1 MTNTCVTVNCKDWIS
16 TVTIDNPPDNYLD
29 KDVLSGL
36 NKTISETISSRTELR
51 VVLLT
56 AQGKNFSAGIDYT
69 RFVKMTKEEAGHF
82 AEVGYNLLKHI
93 ENLPVPVI
101 AAVKGETSGAGLG
114 LALAA
119 DIRIASSDAV
129 FSFPEAQFGV
139 PPIFGSSQRLYK
151 TVGIGRAKELLFT
164 GRAVDAEEALAI
176 GLVNKVVPLDALD
189 EEATRLAVKIGGN
202 SLSSL
207 RSIKMLVNFGLNEG
221 YEVGLLQ
228 EVTAFSEAFDPD
240 TKQWE
245 RM

>member
-1 MTNTCVTVNCKDWIS
+1 MTNTCVIMKCKDWIS

-36 NKTISETISSRTELR
+36 NKTVSEMISSRTELR
-51 VVLLT
+51 VVLLM

-129 FSFPEAQFGV
+129 FSFPRRSSGCRRSSVRLRGCTRPWELAGPKSFSSPAG
-139 PPIFGSSQRLYK
+139 PWTLKRRTGS
-151 TVGIGRAKELLFT
+151 
-164 GRAVDAEEALAI
+164 
-176 GLVNKVVPLDALD
+176 GL
-189 EEATRLAVKIGGN
+189 
-202 SLSSL
+202 
-207 RSIKMLVNFGLNEG
+207 
-221 YEVGLLQ
+221 
-228 EVTAFSEAFDPD
+228 
-240 TKQWE
+240 
-245 RM
+245 